1 VNPHYY
7 SSISRDLVRELY
19 TPFLCLA
26 AFITLVPF
34 GQPAETKTSANRIK
48 YRIEIDVDYSGA
60 AFKGRQWVHFVNSTR
75 EDLEHIDFHLYPNI
89 GLAEEDETPLTI
101 QTVSD
106 GSRDL
111 KFSLRSR
118 RTVLRVDLP
127 AKLPAGR
134 SIEITLG
141 FSARIP
147 RVLREETSLLAH
159 FLYEVNDAV
168 NSERRPRDARDI
180 FFAGDEAMLLGY
192 FYPLVAVRQS
202 QSPELVLGSAV
213 NGIIFTE
220 VADYE
225 VKVNADD
232 NLTVIASGER
242 VEPFSASAE
251 PSGRSVRIFRGESL
265 RGFALALVKGLK
277 VLEQQAGET
286 RVFSY
291 FHEGDE
297 KLGKRALAIAV
308 GAVETYTSAFGDYPY
323 PQLHVIEFPLPAG
336 YSGVEL
342 PSLMALAQAYYIDFD
357 APQASRLPGVLREQA
372 DLIKSSFEF
381 TLANGIAHQWW
392 GGAIGSD
399 SERSPYMDESLATFA
414 AAYYHEAIYGK
425 QLGDR
430 IIDRHLRGGYQ
441 AYRMLG
447 GVDLEVDKP
456 AREFKSAMQYTAIVQ
471 AKGALLFVALR
482 KELGDERFFN
492 ALRYYYK
499 ANKFRIATPDHL
511 RYVFLA
517 AADDPREVRSIFQ
530 HWLKEKHGDEDLG
543 SPDLTLLQ
551 SPGSKRNSVGK
562 FFSKIGRTA
571 ARPF

>member
-1 VNPHYY
+1 MVKGWF
-7 SSISRDLVRELY
+7 
-19 TPFLCLA
+19 TPLLCLSV
-26 AFITLVPF
+26 FIT
-34 GQPAETKTSANRIK
+34 PAPAQESQSKTSAGRIK
-48 YRIEIDVDYSGA
+48 YSIEIDVDYSA
-60 AFKGRQWVHFVNSTR
+60 ASFKGHQRVHYTNTTR
-75 EDLEHIDFHLYPNI
+75 EDIESIDFHLYPNI
-89 GLAEEDETPLTI
+89 GLAEEDEPPLTI
-101 QTVSD
+101 QQVSD

-118 RTVLRVDLP
+118 QTALRVDLP
-127 AKLPAGR
+127 AKLAAGR
-134 SIEITLG
+134 SIEISLD

-147 RVLREETSLLAH
+147 RILREETSLLAH

-168 NSERRPRDARDI
+168 NSDRRPRDARDI

-192 FYPLVAVRQS
+192 FHPLVAVRQS
-202 QSPELVLGSAV
+202 QSPDLVLGSAV
-213 NGIIFTE
+213 NGIVFTE

-225 VKVNADD
+225 VTVKADD
-232 NLTVIASGER
+232 KLTVIASGEG
-242 VEPFSASAE
+242 VEPLSATTKT
-251 PSGRSVRIFRGESL
+251 SGRSMRTFRGEHL

-277 VLEQQAGET
+277 VLEQKT
-286 RVFSY
+286 RDTRIFSY
-291 FHEGDE
+291 FREGDE
-297 KLGKRALAIAV
+297 KLGKRALAIAT
-308 GAVETYTSAFGDYPY
+308 GAVETYSSAFGEYPY
-323 PQLHVIEFPLPAG
+323 PQLHVIELPLPAG

-392 GGAIGSD
+392 GGAVGSD
-399 SERSPYMDESLATFA
+399 SGKSPYMDESLATFA
-414 AAYYHEAIYGK
+414 AAYYHEAIYGN
-425 QLGDR
+425 QLGDK

-447 GVDLEVDKP
+447 GIDLEVDKP
-456 AREFKSAMQYTAIVQ
+456 AREFKSTMQYTAIVQ

-499 ANKFRIATPDHL
+499 TNKFRIATPDHL

-551 SPGSKRNSVGK
+551 TSGSKRSSVGK
-562 FFSKIGRTA
+562 IFSKIGRTA

>member
-1 VNPHYY
+1 MH
-7 SSISRDLVRELY
+7 LVSVGIRP
-19 TPFLCLA
+19 TD
-26 AFITLVPF
+26 
-34 GQPAETKTSANRIK
+34 KTSQGRIK
-48 YRIEIDVDYSGA
+48 YRIEIDVDYGGA
-60 AFKGRQWVHFVNSTR
+60 SFKGRQWVNFVNTTR
-75 EDLEHIDFHLYPNI
+75 EDLENIDFHLYPNI
-89 GLAEEDETPLTI
+89 GLAAEDETPLTV
-101 QTVSD
+101 QRVSE

-118 RTVLRVDLP
+118 QTLLRVDLP
-127 AKLPAGR
+127 TRLPAGR
-134 SIEITLG
+134 SIEISLD

-147 RVLREETSLLAH
+147 RVQREETSLLAH

-168 NSERRPRDARDI
+168 TSERRPRDARDI

-213 NGIIFTE
+213 SGIIFTE

-225 VKVNADD
+225 VAVKTDAE
-232 NLTVIASGER
+232 LTVIASGEQ
-242 VEPFSASAE
+242 VERPSAHSKLIGHSA
-251 PSGRSVRIFRGESL
+251 RNFRGESL
-265 RGFALALVKGLK
+265 RGFAVALVKGLK
-277 VLEQQAGET
+277 VLEQKAGEV
-286 RVFSY
+286 RVLSY
-291 FHEGDE
+291 FREGDE
-297 KLGKRALAIAV
+297 KLGKRALAIAA
-308 GAVETYTSAFGDYPY
+308 GAVETYSSAFGDYPY
-323 PQLHVIEFPLPAG
+323 PELHVIELPLPAG

-392 GGAIGSD
+392 GGAVGSD
-399 SERSPYMDESLATFA
+399 SERSPYMDASLATFA

-425 QLGDR
+425 QLGNR

-447 GVDLEVDKP
+447 GIDLEVDKP
-456 AREFKSAMQYTAIVQ
+456 AREFKTAMQYLAIVQ

-499 ANKFRIATPDHL
+499 TNKFRIATPDHL

-543 SPDLTLLQ
+543 APDLTLLQ
-551 SPGSKRNSVGK
+551 ASGSRRSSVGK
-562 FFSKIGRTA
+562 VFSKIGRAA

>member
-1 VNPHYY
+1 MKPHYFSNINRY
-7 SSISRDLVRELY
+7 LIKGWY
-19 TPFLCLA
+19 TPLLCLSA
-26 AFITLVPF
+26 IITLVPA
-34 GQPAETKTSANRIK
+34 GMQAETKTPAGRIK

-60 AFKGRQWVHFVNSTR
+60 SFKGRQWVHFVNSTR
-75 EDLEHIDFHLYPNI
+75 EDLENIDFHLYPNI
-89 GLAEEDETPLTI
+89 GLAEEDEPPLTI
-101 QTVSD
+101 QKVSV
-106 GSRDL
+106 GSHDL

-118 RTVLRVDLP
+118 QTVLRVDLP

-134 SIEITLG
+134 SIELTLD

-168 NSERRPRDARDI
+168 NTERRPRDARDI

-213 NGIIFTE
+213 SGIVFTD

-225 VKVNADD
+225 VTVNTDEK
-232 NLTVIASGER
+232 LTVIASGER
-242 VEPFSASAE
+242 VDPLSANTK
-251 PSGRSVRIFRGESL
+251 PSGRSVRTFRGESL

-277 VLEQQAGET
+277 VLEQKIGET
-286 RVFSY
+286 RVLSY
-291 FHEGDE
+291 FRESDE
-297 KLGKRALAIAV
+297 KLGKRALAVGA
-308 GAVETYTSAFGDYPY
+308 GAVETYTNAFGEYPY
-323 PQLHVIEFPLPAG
+323 PELHIIELPLPAG

-357 APQASRLPGVLREQA
+357 APQASRLPGVVREQA

-392 GGAIGSD
+392 GGAVGSD

-414 AAYYHEAIYGK
+414 AAYYHEAIYGS
-425 QLGDR
+425 QLGEK
-430 IIDRHLRGGYQ
+430 IIDRHIRGGYQ

-447 GVDLEVDKP
+447 GADLEVDKP
-456 AREFKSAMQYTAIVQ
+456 AREFKTSMQYTAIVQ
-471 AKGALLFVALR
+471 SKGALLFVVLR

-499 ANKFRIATPDHL
+499 TNKFRIATPDHM

-517 AADDPREVRSIFQ
+517 AADDPREVRTIFQ

-551 SPGSKRNSVGK
+551 TPGAKRSSVGK
-562 FFSKIGRTA
+562 IFSKIGRTA